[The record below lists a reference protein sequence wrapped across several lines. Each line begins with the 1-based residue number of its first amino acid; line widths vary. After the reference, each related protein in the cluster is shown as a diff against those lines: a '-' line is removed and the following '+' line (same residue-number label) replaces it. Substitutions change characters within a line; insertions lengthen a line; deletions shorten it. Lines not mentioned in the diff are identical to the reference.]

1 MGEDNK
7 SSLFYNNHL
16 DNCMKRGL
24 SKLTPKELSM
34 LNKTIKGKRIVSF
47 YSEDGDII
55 NEMMPSCD
63 KLRKFK
69 IKHDIIYA
77 LDGTIVKRIPIG
89 GRAIYLFAENH
100 E

>member
-55 NEMMPSCD
+55 NEMMPF
-63 KLRKFK
+63 LR
-69 IKHDIIYA
+69 
-77 LDGTIVKRIPIG
+77 
-89 GRAIYLFAENH
+89 
-100 E
+100 